1 MTLTDIMRIR
11 RRELGLTLE
20 EVAQRVGVNRATVQ
34 RWETGAIKN
43 LGRDKIAALAAALQV
58 SPEYLLGWTDDPGLR
73 MEQDLATATA
83 DLTAEEIS
91 SVLNYIDFLK
101 SQRKKGRK

>member
-1 MTLTDIMRIR
+1 MTLQDIMRIR

-20 EVAQRVGVNRATVQ
+20 DVAQRVGVNRTTVQ
-34 RWETGAIKN
+34 RWETGTIKN
-43 LGRDKIAALAAALQV
+43 LGRDKIAAIAAALQV

-73 MEQDLATATA
+73 MEQDLASAA
-83 DLTAEEIS
+83 ASLTPEEIS